1 MSESE
6 YLTAIYAFNY
16 FGPAR
21 VKLLLSYFKSAG
33 KIWKSSK
40 EELIET
46 GLSEKKVSE
55 FSEFRKSFDIENYFL
70 RLSKLNIKV
79 VTILDKKSFPNSDK
93 TFPKNLKGLDGAPLV
108 LYYKGDITCLKT
120 NCVAIVGTR
129 KMTSY
134 GREVTQKFSSELA
147 NFGITIISGLAYGVD
162 TAAHRACLSVGG
174 KTVAVL
180 GNGLDT
186 IYPPANTVLAAE
198 IVKTGGA
205 VISEYP
211 LGYPA
216 LPVNFAIRNRIV
228 SGLSSAVIV
237 VEGAEKSGT
246 LLTAAHAA
254 EQGKTVFAVPGQITS
269 PLSFAPLFLLKNGAK
284 IATETKDI
292 LDELDMQV
300 KVDKEKIQ
308 KIIPD
313 TPEEEKVLAILENE
327 ALHLDELV
335 RISGCTTSE
344 ISARLTIMEMKGMV
358 RNMGQGM
365 YKKCN

>member
-1 MSESE
+1 MLESE

-21 VKLLLSYFKSAG
+21 VRLLLSYFKSP
-33 KIWKSSK
+33 KRIWKSTEK
-40 EELIET
+40 ELIET
-46 GLSEKKVSE
+46 GLTDAKVSE
-55 FSEFRKSFDIENYFL
+55 FSKFRNEFNIEDYFS
-70 RLSKLNIKV
+70 RLTKLNIKV
-79 VTILDKKSFPNSDK
+79 VTILDKN
-93 TFPKNLKGLDGAPLV
+93 FPKNLKGLDGAPLL
-108 LYYKGDITCLKT
+108 LYYKGNLDCLKA

-129 KMTSY
+129 KMTAY

-147 NFGITIISGLAYGVD
+147 NFGVTIISGLAYGVD
-162 TAAHRACLSVGG
+162 TAAHRGCLSVGG
-174 KTVAVL
+174 KTAAVL

-186 IYPPANTVLAAE
+186 IYPQENTGLAEE

-205 VISEYP
+205 IISEFP
-211 LGYPA
+211 LGYPS

-228 SGLSSAVIV
+228 SGLSDAVIV

-246 LLTAAHAA
+246 LLTATHAA
-254 EQGKTVFAVPGQITS
+254 EQGKTVFAIPGQITS

-284 IATETKDI
+284 LATETKDI

-300 KVDKEKIQ
+300 KVDKEKIA

-313 TPEEEKVLAILENE
+313 SPEEEKLLVILENE
-327 ALHLDELV
+327 PLHLDELV
-335 RISGCTTSE
+335 RMSGCTTAE

-358 RNMGQGM
+358 GSMGNGI
-365 YKKCN
+365 YKRV